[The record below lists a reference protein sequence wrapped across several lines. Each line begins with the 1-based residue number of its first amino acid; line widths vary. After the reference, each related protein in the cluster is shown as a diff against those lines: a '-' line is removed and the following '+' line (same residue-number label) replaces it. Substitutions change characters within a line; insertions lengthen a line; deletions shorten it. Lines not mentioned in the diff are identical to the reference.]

1 MGDGVAS
8 QRGLRGESVYRR
20 MRADLLGG
28 RIRPGDRVTEHWAAE
43 AYNVSRT
50 PVREACRRLA
60 EEGLLAPRPRHGYSA
75 PVIDPVEIEEFYEV
89 RRAIET
95 VTVRR
100 AAEATGPRPVLASL
114 RRAWSG
120 DMPEPGVEIVYRDE
134 AFHLALARIS
144 NARVALQMLESI
156 NARIRLVRV
165 HDFLDQD
172 RIRATVDQ
180 HLAIIGAIERHDAD
194 GAVALID
201 AHILESAEVVQEAA
215 GRALAELWAG
225 AAG

>member
-1 MGDGVAS
+1 VAAES
-8 QRGLRGESVYRR
+8 GLRGESVYRR

-28 RIRPGDRVTEHWAAE
+28 RIRPGDRVPEHGAAE
-43 AYNVSRT
+43 NYNVSRP

-60 EEGLLAPRPRHGYSA
+60 EEGLLAHRPRHGYSA
-75 PVIDPVEIEEFYEV
+75 PVIDPIEIEEFYEV
-89 RRAIET
+89 RRALET

-100 AAEATGPRPVLASL
+100 AAQTEGARPILASL

-180 HLAIIGAIERHDAD
+180 HMAIIEAIEAHDGDTA
-194 GAVALID
+194 AALID
-201 AHILESAEVVQEAA
+201 EHITESAEVVQEAA

-225 AAG
+225 SQGVRIP